1 MHGLPREVRS
11 WIFNFF
17 YREHSVAYLKIDAEH
32 CIAAKGGNLKHYGL
46 SSLRIGKPVSDQLEF
61 MYVVAYFTLDILRL
75 RILTTAAAICLAVYF
90 YSQPAPL
97 MNVVGWNVFFV
108 LLNLIQIGRI
118 LTSRYVKVRSHS
130 RGENA
135 GGRMRNGHS

>member
-1 MHGLPREVRS
+1 MEILMNMAN
-11 WIFNFF
+11 I
-17 YREHSVAYLKIDAEH
+17 
-32 CIAAKGGNLKHYGL
+32 
-46 SSLRIGKPVSDQLEF
+46 

-75 RILTTAAAICLAVYF
+75 RILTTAAATCLAVYF

-97 MNVVGWNVFFV
+97 MSVVGWNVFFV

-130 RGENA
+130 RRENA

>member
-1 MHGLPREVRS
+1 MEIL
-11 WIFNFF
+11 INM
-17 YREHSVAYLKIDAEH
+17 ANI
-32 CIAAKGGNLKHYGL
+32 
-46 SSLRIGKPVSDQLEF
+46 

-108 LLNLIQIGRI
+108 LLNLVQIGRI
-118 LTSRYVKVRSHS
+118 LKSRYAKLLASLSCRPTMARPASDRSPQALHAQ
-130 RGENA
+130 E
-135 GGRMRNGHS
+135 

>member
-1 MHGLPREVRS
+1 MEIL
-11 WIFNFF
+11 INM
-17 YREHSVAYLKIDAEH
+17 ANI
-32 CIAAKGGNLKHYGL
+32 
-46 SSLRIGKPVSDQLEF
+46 

-97 MNVVGWNVFFV
+97 INVVGWNVFFV

-118 LTSRYVKVRSHS
+118 LKSRAKLRSHS
-130 RGENA
+130 GKENA
-135 GGRMRNGHS
+135 SERMRNGGF

>member
-1 MHGLPREVRS
+1 MEIL
-11 WIFNFF
+11 INM
-17 YREHSVAYLKIDAEH
+17 ANI
-32 CIAAKGGNLKHYGL
+32 
-46 SSLRIGKPVSDQLEF
+46 

-75 RILTTAAAICLAVYF
+75 RMLTTAAAICLAVYF

-118 LTSRYVKVRSHS
+118 LTSRYVKVRSYS

-135 GGRMRNGHS
+135 GGRMRNGGF